1 MFQIYAIKCHLIY
14 HFNISEKQ
22 WERIKLKMDSKCR
35 SAWKKRKL
43 NEPNHIEQE
52 REQVNRLEILN

>member
-1 MFQIYAIKCHLIY
+1 MY

-43 NEPNHIEQE
+43 SKSNQKQFEKSP
-52 REQVNRLEILN
+52 VSVY